1 MSASNV
7 SGFMNIQIPSG
18 NSQMAAIGRVSDRDG
33 DNEATGSIEPAR
45 ARQDGGGQLLNAVAQ
60 TLSQLGLGQPGQIAV
75 TAPAAIPKASD
86 NNTTDSAPSNNG
98 QNVDQTLQTFM
109 HTLFQSLNPGG
120 APGPNGSTRP
130 ASLTD
135 NNDSPAKVQGPG
147 GAPGYTNLVTQLQS
161 FVQNLGSKS
170 NSAASAA
177 SATSDLNA
185 AFRTLTQA
193 LGANADTVASSSQPS
208 LQSFLQDLLQ
218 NLQNAG
224 SPPLSGL
231 GNVVKTFA

>member
-7 SGFMNIQIPSG
+7 NGFMSIPVPSG
-18 NSQMAAIGRVSDRDG
+18 NPQVAAIGRGADRDG
-33 DNEATGSIEPAR
+33 DNDVTGSMGPAR

-75 TAPAAIPKASD
+75 TAPAATPNASG

-98 QNVDQTLQTFM
+98 QNVDQPLQSFM
-109 HTLFQSLNPGG
+109 HSLFQALN
-120 APGPNGSTRP
+120 
-130 ASLTD
+130 
-135 NNDSPAKVQGPG
+135 PG
-147 GAPGYTNLVTQLQS
+147 GAPGYTNLTSQLQG

-170 NSAASAA
+170 SSAV

-185 AFRTLTQA
+185 AFQNLTQA
-193 LGANADTVASSSQPS
+193 LGANVDTAASGSSQAS
-208 LQSFLQDLLQ
+208 LQSFMQDLLQ

-224 SPPLSGL
+224 SPSLSGL
-231 GNVVKTFA
+231 GNAVKTFA